1 MDHHIIAAYAQVAA
15 TAGVGLLQ
23 LGIVGRWLWRNGKA
37 LDERRRRKEL
47 EWAEGDKKWA
57 ETKSG
62 PKCQGLKDTSRMLG
76 EALAQSRARS
86 ARTAGG
92 SHD

>member
-57 ETKSG
+57 EIS
-62 PKCQGLKDTSRMLG
+62 QGLAATNRMLG
-76 EALAQSRARS
+76 EALAQSRARR

>member
-57 ETKSG
+57 ETSR
-62 PKCQGLKDTSRMLG
+62 GLKDTSRMLG
-76 EALAQSRARS
+76 EALAQSRARRAAS
-86 ARTAGG
+86 QEESSR
-92 SHD
+92 

>member
-1 MDHHIIAAYAQVAA
+1 MDHHIIIMWAEVGIGFAQC
-15 TAGVGLLQ
+15 
-23 LGIVGRWLWRNGKA
+23 GIVGRWLWRNGKYLEKRRLVIDA
-37 LDERRRRKEL
+37 QAERFAVLGRELD
-47 EWAEGDKKWA
+47 
-57 ETKSG
+57 
-62 PKCQGLKDTSRMLG
+62 

>member
-23 LGIVGRWLWRNGKA
+23 LGIVGRWLWRDGKDLEKRRLVIDA
-37 LDERRRRKEL
+37 QGERFAVLGRELD
-47 EWAEGDKKWA
+47 A
-57 ETKSG
+57 TH
-62 PKCQGLKDTSRMLG
+62 RMLD
-76 EALAQSRARS
+76 EALAQSRARR

>member
-23 LGIVGRWLWRNGKA
+23 LGIVGRWLWRNGKYLEKRRLV
-37 LDERRRRKEL
+37 LDAQAERFAVLGREL
-47 EWAEGDKKWA
+47 AA
-57 ETKSG
+57 TH
-62 PKCQGLKDTSRMLG
+62 RMLG
-76 EALAQSRARS
+76 EELAQSRARR

>member
-57 ETKSG
+57 EIS
-62 PKCQGLKDTSRMLG
+62 QGLKDTSRMLG
-76 EALAQSRARS
+76 EALAQSRARR